1 MAKMKGGKKIKIKN
15 FPINF
20 GYIIISI
27 FALLLIFLI
36 GRAIGKK
43 EEKFDSNRRYTEDM
57 NNKLLN
63 RRLML
68 LNQI

>member
-1 MAKMKGGKKIKIKN
+1 MGKLKGGKRIKLKN
-15 FPINF
+15 FQKFNF
-20 GYIIISI
+20 GYIIIASFLAI
-27 FALLLIFLI
+27 LIFLI

-43 EEKFDSNRRYTEDM
+43 EEFYSNRRYTEDM
-57 NNKLLN
+57 NDKLLN

>member
-1 MAKMKGGKKIKIKN
+1 MAKIRGHKRIKFRNITK
-15 FPINF
+15 INF
-20 GYIIISI
+20 GYIIIGI
-27 FALLLIFLI
+27 FVSLLIFLI

-43 EEKFDSNRRYTEDM
+43 EEFYSKKRYTDDM
-57 NNKLLN
+57 NDKLLN